1 MKNFV
6 LFSVSLFTGVFMLIG
21 FSGKKMSEPA
31 VAMPTVSIVE
41 CQAPANVNFI
51 TTKEFNARYATD
63 GLKVRRNADSLTQA
77 EINAIKVG
85 ILKMRAL
92 PYTNPTSYTYQSAIH
107 GTTLPDNL
115 LSWNMCHR
123 SGEGVFFFAW
133 HRMYLFFFE
142 RILRA
147 KSGRAN
153 LTLPYWNY
161 QLNPVLPY
169 PWRDKTIGNPLYNT
183 TRTPPINNGGAI
195 PSSISTA
202 INNSLALVP
211 YYTFQSN
218 FNSGPHGSVHT
229 SVAGDMA
236 VISTSVKDP
245 VFWLHHSNVDR
256 LWEQWR
262 SMCGGRANPTD
273 ATWLNKTYT
282 FFDEYGTPVNMTGSQ
297 VVEIST
303 QLGYRY
309 DDRDPVITCPS
320 SRIRFAG
327 RQSLIKKE
335 ASFVMAGQTQQTN
348 FSSESPAQ
356 IESFIA
362 TKNRRTFNF
371 NNTTNPERLTM
382 TLEGVGIE
390 QMPQGVIEIY
400 INLPAGATPVAESNY
415 FVGLL
420 DLFSAQHNATHH
432 TLAEREAE
440 PLEIDVTRAAQAQ
453 GLTIPDLRN
462 ATVTFIARGLKLNGR
477 EMSTTANVVVQHIRF
492 SVDRYSVE

>member
-6 LFSVSLFTGVFMLIG
+6 LFSVSLFTGIFMLIG

-31 VAMPTVSIVE
+31 VINSPVNIVE
-41 CQAPANVNFI
+41 CQTPANVNFI
-51 TTKEFNARYATD
+51 TTEEFNARYATNE
-63 GLKVRRNADSLTQA
+63 LRVRRNADSLSQA

-161 QLNPVLPY
+161 QLNPVMPY
-169 PWRDKTIGNPLYNT
+169 PWRDKTIGNPLYNA
-183 TRTPPINNGGAI
+183 TRSGPINNGGAL

-202 INNSLALVP
+202 INNSLALIP
-211 YYTFQSN
+211 YYTFQGN

-236 VISTSVKDP
+236 VVATSVKDP

-262 SMCGGRANPTD
+262 SMCGGRTNPTD

-309 DDRDPVITCPS
+309 DDRNPVITCPA
-320 SRIRFAG
+320 SRISFAG

-335 ASFVMAGQTQQTN
+335 ATFVMAGQTQQTN
-348 FSSESPAQ
+348 FSSESPAE

-371 NNTTNPERLTM
+371 NNDANPERLTM
-382 TLEGVGIE
+382 ILEGVGIE

-400 INLPAGATPVAESNY
+400 LNLPAGATPVAESNY

-420 DLFSAQHNATHH
+420 DLFSAQHHAANH
-432 TLAEREAE
+432 TLAEQATE
-440 PLEIDVTRAAQAQ
+440 PLEIDVTRTAQAL

-462 ATVTFIARGLKLNGR
+462 ATVTFITRGLELNGR
-477 EMSTTANVVVQHIRF
+477 EVRTTANVVVRHIRF

>member
-63 GLKVRRNADSLTQA
+63 ELKVRRNADSLTQA

-348 FSSESPAQ
+348 FSSESPA
-356 IESFIA
+356 A
-362 TKNRRTFNF
+362 NRIFYCYKKQ
-371 NNTTNPERLTM
+371 E
-382 TLEGVGIE
+382 
-390 QMPQGVIEIY
+390 
-400 INLPAGATPVAESNY
+400 
-415 FVGLL
+415 
-420 DLFSAQHNATHH
+420 
-432 TLAEREAE
+432 
-440 PLEIDVTRAAQAQ
+440 DV
-453 GLTIPDLRN
+453 
-462 ATVTFIARGLKLNGR
+462 
-477 EMSTTANVVVQHIRF
+477 
-492 SVDRYSVE
+492 